1 MRIASFLRVGTLA
14 LALAAAVTSVVP
26 AFAATSCN
34 SSQPQISRHSNTGPY
49 DGSSFQAAKSAALQ
63 WGD

>member
-14 LALAAAVTSVVP
+14 LALAAAVTSVTP

-34 SSQPQISRHSNTGPY
+34 PSQPQISQHSNTGPY
-49 DGSSFQAAKSAALQ
+49 DGSSFRAAKSAAL
-63 WGD
+63 WGY